1 MPNAPDRASTDPLVW
16 IDCEMTGL
24 DVDTDEIISLCCF
37 ITDAQLNLLDDHGFE
52 AVVHLDQSRLD
63 AMDEW
68 CTATHAR
75 TGLTQASIASTT
87 TAQEAADGLL
97 AYIEKYVPRSRRA
110 LLAGNSVHTDK
121 AFLRKPPFDS
131 VIRYLHYRILDV
143 SSIHEA
149 ARRWASPGL
158 LDQAPLKDGLHQAR
172 EDILDSIREA
182 RFYRDVF
189 FTPTEKGAAPEV
201 IDRINATGDKGAEDT

>member
-1 MPNAPDRASTDPLVW
+1 MPNTPVTDPLVW

-24 DVDTDEIISLCCF
+24 DVDNDEIISLCCF
-37 ITDAQLNLLDDHGFE
+37 ITDAQLNLVDEKGFE
-52 AVVHLDQSRLD
+52 AIIHLEKSRLD

-68 CTATHAR
+68 CTATHGKS
-75 TGLTQASIASTT
+75 GLTEASIASTT

-97 AYIEKYVPRSRRA
+97 AYIEMYVPRARRG
-110 LLAGNSVHTDK
+110 LLAGNTVHADK

-131 VIRYLHYRILDV
+131 VIRHLHYRILDV
-143 SSIHEA
+143 SSIKEA
-149 ARRWASPGL
+149 ARRWAPPEA
-158 LDQAPLKDGLHQAR
+158 LDGAPLKDSLHQAR

-189 FTPTEKGAAPEV
+189 FKQAPTISSSGVKDQTKATEDKAAET
-201 IDRINATGDKGAEDT
+201 I